1 MQGQFPLDPK
11 NLTRLFDIFSLL
23 FVSNM
28 GITKMIHRQ
37 KKGLCVPG

>member
-1 MQGQFPLDPK
+1 MQVQSPLDHK
-11 NLTRLFDIFSLL
+11 NLTRLIDIFSLP

-37 KKGLCVPG
+37 KKGLCVPR